1 MPENGERARAAFTT
15 RARSSRSRVP
25 RGKRSSRPTSSG
37 AQGSRRSGGGLAPA
51 RRRAVALPASRVLS
65 LGSALRG
72 AALALLLCRE
82 RHDSPAEAPDWVR
95 EFWGS
100 RFAQVE
106 GNWRKRLKAV
116 LGGWHVCEPFTATS
130 RRNESDRRLAA
141 CTSVCASQ
149 FYTESTLGTS
159 SESLVEELRPFST
172 CVQRR

>member
-1 MPENGERARAAFTT
+1 MPRRPACPGTEIARAPPLTT

-82 RHDSPAEAPDWVR
+82 RHDSPAEAPDSSGITSSGGHELHDLR
-95 EFWGS
+95 
-100 RFAQVE
+100 RLR

-116 LGGWHVCEPFTATS
+116 LGGLQLYP
-130 RRNESDRRLAA
+130 N
-141 CTSVCASQ
+141 
-149 FYTESTLGTS
+149 GS
-159 SESLVEELRPFST
+159 SERVPWVGGASTRQATWFVELPHIT
-172 CVQRR
+172 

>member
-1 MPENGERARAAFTT
+1 MTGEAAGLTGEAAATSGAAREGGGTAAPSLGERRREEEQRRRSLAVDGSAFEPGSPCNCDRRARERRSRARAPPLTT

-82 RHDSPAEAPDWVR
+82 RHDSPAEAPD
-95 EFWGS
+95 
-100 RFAQVE
+100 
-106 GNWRKRLKAV
+106 
-116 LGGWHVCEPFTATS
+116 
-130 RRNESDRRLAA
+130 
-141 CTSVCASQ
+141 
-149 FYTESTLGTS
+149 S
-159 SESLVEELRPFST
+159 SGPRVA
-172 CVQRR
+172 

>member
-1 MPENGERARAAFTT
+1 MPLRPACPGTEIARAPPLTT

-82 RHDSPAEAPDWVR
+82 RHDSPAEAPDSSGITSSGGHDLR
-95 EFWGS
+95 RLS
-100 RFAQVE
+100 

-116 LGGWHVCEPFTATS
+116 LGGERTRLWALGGRASVRGSVVGGRETS
-130 RRNESDRRLAA
+130 RQGEGRSRGNWECQS
-141 CTSVCASQ
+141 
-149 FYTESTLGTS
+149 
-159 SESLVEELRPFST
+159 P
-172 CVQRR
+172 